1 MGKKEEFLNLELRKM
16 EPDENGA
23 VFYELVEAKTADL
36 VSSYNEIPIYCI
48 VQYLCDYEKM
58 IKYRQMV
65 NKEKMHKGLII
76 TFPEGGHLKRVL
88 KVIERTEHKV
98 YHNIYHIEE
107 VLEKRRFW
115 KRQIKLGHECERP
128 SLALINFFSGLT
140 KLELS
145 EVSEIEISFNFLN

>member
-16 EPDENGA
+16 ESDENGA

-48 VQYLCDYEKM
+48 VQYLCDYEKV
-58 IKYRQMV
+58 IKHRQV
-65 NKEKMHKGLII
+65 VKKEKMYKGLII
-76 TFPEGGHLKRVL
+76 KFPKGGYLKRIL
-88 KVIERTEHKV
+88 KVIERTERKT
-98 YHNIYHIEE
+98 YHNTYHIEE
-107 VLEKRRFW
+107 VLERRFW

-145 EVSEIEISFNFLN
+145 KISEIEISFDFLN